1 MKKTTLCILG
11 ILTLSFL
18 MSGCKHETEPEVI
31 NLNTPTNI
39 EFVNC
44 VYVDSVYEYD
54 RRYVYTFNY
63 SYTKT
68 PGDYG
73 EYLKFILAED
83 KDYLLFKAGK
93 NGTSYP
99 DNHGFELT
107 FNSGAQLTGSID
119 FQKRE
124 QVLEENKKYYALAYS
139 YRSDDTSV
147 NQKGE
152 SKTSTH
158 YVSGY
163 SDIYEFTF
171 PGVDD

>member
-68 PGDYG
+68 LGDYG

-107 FNSGAQLTGSID
+107 FNSDAQLTGSID

-124 QVLEENKKYYALAYS
+124 QVLEENKKYYVLAYS

>member
-1 MKKTTLCILG
+1 MKKTILCILS
-11 ILTLSFL
+11 ILMLSFL
-18 MSGCKHETEPEVI
+18 MSGCKHETEPKVI

-39 EFVNC
+39 KFVNC
-44 VYVDSVYEYD
+44 VYVDSVYEAD
-54 RRYVYTFNY
+54 RRYLYTFNY

-73 EYLKFILAED
+73 ETLKFILAED

-93 NGTSYP
+93 NGTSYA
-99 DNHGFELT
+99 DNHGLEIA
-107 FNSGAQLTGSID
+107 FNSGNQLTGTVD
-119 FQKRE
+119 FQERK
-124 QVLEENKKYYALAYS
+124 QKLEKDKKYYVLAYS
-139 YRSDDTSV
+139 YCSDDTSV

-163 SDIYEFTF
+163 SDIYEFIF

>member
-107 FNSGAQLTGSID
+107 FNSDAQLTGSID

-124 QVLEENKKYYALAYS
+124 QVLEENKKYYVLAYS